1 MSLKDDIQNAMKE
14 SSTTLINTRLRNIAD
29 MTGMQDDEVRQK
41 LKDMPFEKYVDLMRA
56 LRDVDAETAKSIL
69 VGDIDEGFKDMAVGA
84 AMLGALG
91 SGVAGL
97 NAMNDPSDNHIY
109 QAMTYAA
116 QQGDERAEEIADN
129 FMLYADEA
137 PSSISGWVNA
147 NKELVA
153 KFKKK
158 TDEAYSGGGTL
169 SPSEMRA
176 QQSGQS
182 AGASKAQ
189 KTQAMQRL
197 GSKNLGGAT
206 AAQSSDA
213 LDKASQ
219 GKPLTPVQRKAMAQ
233 QADSVSKLA
242 SDPKTAT
249 QFRNLLNKLDRK

>member
-14 SSTTLINTRLRNIAD
+14 NTTTLINTRLRNIAD

-56 LRDVDAETAKSIL
+56 LRDVDAEAAKGIL
-69 VGDIDEGFKDMAVGA
+69 LGDME
-84 AMLGALG
+84 
-91 SGVAGL
+91 
-97 NAMNDPSDNHIY
+97 
-109 QAMTYAA
+109 
-116 QQGDERAEEIADN
+116 
-129 FMLYADEA
+129 
-137 PSSISGWVNA
+137 
-147 NKELVA
+147 
-153 KFKKK
+153 
-158 TDEAYSGGGTL
+158 EAYSGGGTL

-176 QQSGQS
+176 QQSGQQS
-182 AGASKAQ
+182 TGASKAQ

-242 SDPKTAT
+242 SDPRTAT